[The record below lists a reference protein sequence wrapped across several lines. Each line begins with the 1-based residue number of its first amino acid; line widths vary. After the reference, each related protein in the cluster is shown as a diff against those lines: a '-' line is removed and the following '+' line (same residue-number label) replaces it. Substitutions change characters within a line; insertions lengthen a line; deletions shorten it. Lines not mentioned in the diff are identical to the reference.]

1 MEHSPYASAVTRPFE
16 VYNSIF
22 LTLPLDGI
30 RGTGLRVPLFAEA
43 CREGLAEGRSP
54 MDLLAEH
61 LAEVHLPEEE
71 RLGLLFR
78 YVQYIE
84 RQVVLVDALEDARYD
99 RLNDLEGAE
108 SLQGLLPRISRRDLG
123 AELMEAVADQ
133 RVRVVLTAHPTQ
145 FYPGTALG

>member
-1 MEHSPYASAVTRPFE
+1 MEHSTYASAVARPFE

-54 MDLLAEH
+54 MDLLTEH
-61 LAEVHLPEEE
+61 LSEVHLPEEE
-71 RLGLLFR
+71 RVGLLFR

-84 RQVVLVDALEDARYD
+84 RQVVLVDALED
-99 RLNDLEGAE
+99 
-108 SLQGLLPRISRRDLG
+108 
-123 AELMEAVADQ
+123 
-133 RVRVVLTAHPTQ
+133 
-145 FYPGTALG
+145 

>member
-1 MEHSPYASAVTRPFE
+1 MEHSTYASAVARPFE

-43 CREGLAEGRSP
+43 CRKGLAEGQSP
-54 MDLLAEH
+54 MDLLTAH
-61 LAEVHLPEEE
+61 LGALHLSREEKV
-71 RLGLLFR
+71 GLLFR

-108 SLQGLLPRISRRDLG
+108 SLAGILPRIARRDLK
-123 AELMEAVADQ
+123 AELKE
-133 RVRVVLTAHPTQ
+133 
-145 FYPGTALG
+145 ALGDQHVRLS